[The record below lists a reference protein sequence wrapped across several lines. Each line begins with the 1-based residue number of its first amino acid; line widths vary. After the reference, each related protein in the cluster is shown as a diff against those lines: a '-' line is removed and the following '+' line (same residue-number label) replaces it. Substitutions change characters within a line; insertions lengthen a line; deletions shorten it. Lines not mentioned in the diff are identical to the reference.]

1 VIAPF
6 QNRII
11 PEPPDPVGDGENS
24 LTRSRERL
32 DSTPQLLATSQLSH
46 AGKNTLIAALN
57 ERLAAELTNNLT

>member
-1 VIAPF
+1 M
-6 QNRII
+6 
-11 PEPPDPVGDGENS
+11 
-24 LTRSRERL
+24 TRSRERL